1 MDKQSQATEGSM
13 RLRAPV
19 ARVAGRLI
27 LALVSASLLAA
38 ASCSGPAS
46 PTPRAPTAGP
56 GAAPTERSAAAG
68 DPVDDPDT
76 RNSTLTRIAVAY
88 SSYSSPFLP
97 MFVAREAGLWE
108 KYGLD
113 VDLIYIST
121 GPTVTQ
127 GMVAGEI
134 AFAGVG
140 AAVIDAR
147 LMGSDLVV
155 IADMV
160 PVLLFSLY
168 GDPAIG
174 SVGEL
179 RGKTIAASQ
188 RGGAA
193 DLAGR
198 LTLRRFGLVP
208 DDDVSFLYAGGM
220 PSILA
225 AAQQRIVSAGVISAP
240 STLQARDLGLR
251 EIVDI
256 GALRIPFPHDL
267 IAASAPY
274 ARQNPDVVRRFLKG
288 YIEAIKRLRDDKPL
302 AMQALGKWT
311 RTDDPRLQEEAYD
324 NVVDVFARLPLMSPE
339 PMQAALDESLSPN
352 AKDARPGD
360 LYDNS
365 YVEALRGWTEQL
377 YR

>member
-1 MDKQSQATEGSM
+1 M
-13 RLRAPV
+13 RLRASL
-19 ARVAGRLI
+19 ARGAGRLL
-27 LALVSASLLAA
+27 LALLGASLLA

-46 PTPRAPTAGP
+46 PPPRGPEAGP
-56 GAAPTERSAAAG
+56 AAAPTGRSAAAG
-68 DPVDDPDT
+68 ETADDPDT
-76 RNSTLTRIAVAY
+76 RNQALTRITVAY

-97 MFVAREAGLWE
+97 MFVAKEAGLWE

-140 AAVIDAR
+140 AAVVDAR
-147 LMGSDLVV
+147 LMGSDLIV

-174 SVGEL
+174 SVADL
-179 RGKTIAASQ
+179 RGKTIAVSQ

-198 LTLRRFGLVP
+198 LMLRRFGLVP
-208 DDDVSFLYAGGM
+208 DEDVSFLNAGGM

-225 AAQQRIVSAGVISAP
+225 ATQQRIVSAGVISAP
-240 STLQARDLGLR
+240 STLQARELGLR

-267 IAASAPY
+267 VAASAPY

-302 AMQALGKWT
+302 AMQALGKYT
-311 RTDDPRLQEEAYD
+311 RTDEPRLQEEAYD
-324 NVVDVFARLPLMSPE
+324 NVVDVFARLPLMAPE

-352 AKDARPGD
+352 AKDARLDD

>member
-1 MDKQSQATEGSM
+1 MSV
-13 RLRAPV
+13 RAPM
-19 ARVAGRLI
+19 AGLAPRLI
-27 LALVSASLLAA
+27 LVLLTVSQLAA
-38 ASCSGPAS
+38 ASCSSPAA
-46 PTPRAPTAGP
+46 PAPRAAEP
-56 GAAPTERSAAAG
+56 APSAAAAER
-68 DPVDDPDT
+68 PAAANSAADDPDT
-76 RNSTLTRIAVAY
+76 RVTTPTRITVAY
-88 SSYSSPFLP
+88 SSYSNPFTP
-97 MFVAREAGLWE
+97 FFVAKEAGLWE

-113 VDLIYIST
+113 VDLTYIST

-127 GMVAGEI
+127 GMVAGDV
-134 AFAGVG
+134 AFAAVG

-160 PVLLFSLY
+160 PILLFSLY

-179 RGKTIAASQ
+179 RGKTIATSQ

-193 DLAGR
+193 DMAGR
-198 LTLRRFGLVP
+198 LALRHFGLVP
-208 DDDVSFLYAGGM
+208 DEDVSFLYAGGM

-225 AAQQRIVSAGVISAP
+225 ATQQKIVSAGVVSSP
-240 STLQARDLGLR
+240 STVQARELGLR

-256 GALRIPFPHDL
+256 GALRIPYPHDL
-267 IAASAPY
+267 VAASAQY

-288 YIEAIKRLRDDKPL
+288 YIEGIKRLREDKPL
-302 AMQALGKWT
+302 AMQAIGKYT

-324 NVVDVFARLPLMSPE
+324 TIVNVYARLPLVTPE
-339 PMQAALDESLSPN
+339 SIQAAVDESLSPN
-352 AKDARPGD
+352 AKDARLDD

-365 YVEALRGWTEQL
+365 YVESLRGWTEQL

>member
-1 MDKQSQATEGSM
+1 M

-27 LALVSASLLAA
+27 LALLTGSLIAAVSCGGPATPTPSAPAA
-38 ASCSGPAS
+38 A
-46 PTPRAPTAGP
+46 P
-56 GAAPTERSAAAG
+56 GAVPTGPPVAASE
-68 DPVDDPDT
+68 PVEDPDT
-76 RNSTLTRIAVAY
+76 RNPTLTRITAAY

-97 MFVAREAGLWE
+97 MFVAKEAGLWE

-113 VDLIYIST
+113 VDLIYIAT
-121 GPTVTQ
+121 GPTVAQ

-140 AAVIDAR
+140 AAVVDAR
-147 LMGSDLVV
+147 LMGSDLIV

-168 GDPAIG
+168 GDPTIG

-193 DLAGR
+193 DVAGR
-198 LTLRRFGLVP
+198 LMLRHFGLVP

-225 AAQQRIVSAGVISAP
+225 ATQQRIVSAGVISAP
-240 STLQARDLGLR
+240 STLQARELGLR

-267 IAASAPY
+267 VAVSAPY

-302 AMQALGKWT
+302 AMQALGKYT
-311 RTDDPRLQEEAYD
+311 RTDEPRFQEEAYD
-324 NVVDVFARLPLMSPE
+324 NVVNVFARLPLMSPE

-352 AKDARPGD
+352 AKDARLGD